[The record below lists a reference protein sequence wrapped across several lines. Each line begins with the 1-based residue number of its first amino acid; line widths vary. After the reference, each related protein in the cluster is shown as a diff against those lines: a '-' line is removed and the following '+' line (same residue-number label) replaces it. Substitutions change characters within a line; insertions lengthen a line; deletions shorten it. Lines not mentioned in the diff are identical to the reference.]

1 MIKKCLDDL
10 NEISAKKD
18 QIMSEGVT
26 MHEQLNAV
34 EDLMKVAQGVADKNT
49 VYESFKAKYLSH
61 FAKNEELET

>member
-1 MIKKCLDDL
+1 
-10 NEISAKKD
+10 
-18 QIMSEGVT
+18 MSEGVT